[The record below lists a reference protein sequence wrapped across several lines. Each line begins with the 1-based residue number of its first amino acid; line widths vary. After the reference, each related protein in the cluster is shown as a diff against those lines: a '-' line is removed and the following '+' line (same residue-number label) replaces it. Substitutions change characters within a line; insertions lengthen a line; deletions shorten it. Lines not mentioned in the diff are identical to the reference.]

1 MTHEDADRLRAT
13 ATHLRAIAD
22 RVRRLTEE
30 AAGYD
35 RPDVWTGSRARQTSR
50 RLVWQRMRVRVAAAR
65 LDAAADRIDR
75 EARRRAEAVASAG
88 S

>member
-1 MTHEDADRLRAT
+1 MTHEDAGRLRAT

-30 AAGYD
+30 AAAYD
-35 RPDVWTGSRARQTSR
+35 RPDVWTGGRARQTR
-50 RLVWQRMRVRVAAAR
+50 RRIVWQRMRVRVAAAR